1 MNTKNQKEKQV
12 KSQEPSK
19 YRDLISQSE
28 GEMKS
33 EQLQLDVQK
42 AKSGLEVSIAQ
53 TKLEL
58 ANARQRLAEAK
69 RANPYSIETEIT
81 AIQAV
86 LDLEQGLEYAESV
99 LEERF

>member
-1 MNTKNQKEKQV
+1 M
-12 KSQEPSK
+12 
-19 YRDLISQSE
+19 
-28 GEMKS
+28 
-33 EQLQLDVQK
+33 
-42 AKSGLEVSIAQ
+42 SIAQ